1 MILISHVFDTFSETQ
16 SDRVADAC
24 HWRHQINWSNST
36 KPTMRIADLV
46 WLGMTAEE
54 VSSICREVFALGVV
68 EPLLGKRRDCQVDRD
83 IDPEQK
89 DPKRDVP
96 WYLIL
101 SDDVRVSCKLRP
113 SGPLLCLNCWKKDH
127 EHFWMML
134 MKLKHVA
141 SSRQTKSKD

>member
-1 MILISHVFDTFSETQ
+1 
-16 SDRVADAC
+16 
-24 HWRHQINWSNST
+24 
-36 KPTMRIADLV
+36 
-46 WLGMTAEE
+46 MTAEE

-68 EPLLGKRRDCQVDRD
+68 EPFLGKRQDHQVDRD

-89 DPKRDVP
+89 DP
-96 WYLIL
+96 IL
-101 SDDVRVSCKLRP
+101 SDDVRVTCKLRP

-134 MKLKHVA
+134 MKLKRVA